1 MSMGTCLKGNT
12 HPCCSSVFPDDKN
25 HGVILGADNEKKKWL
40 YYLSTYNVL
49 IMLKL
54 ELKW

>member
-25 HGVILGADNEKKKWL
+25 HGVILGADNEKKNGFTISL
-40 YYLSTYNVL
+40 P
-49 IMLKL
+49 IMS
-54 ELKW
+54 